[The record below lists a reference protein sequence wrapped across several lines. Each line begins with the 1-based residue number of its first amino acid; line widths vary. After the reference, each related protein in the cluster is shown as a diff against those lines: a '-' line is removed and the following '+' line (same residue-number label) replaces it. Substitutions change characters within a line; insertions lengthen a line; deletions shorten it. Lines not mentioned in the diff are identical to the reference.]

1 MRAKITDIENRVARL
16 PERSRAELVVEWERL
31 FGRAAPHHIS
41 HPLLVRSIA
50 WKLQEQAFGGL
61 SKADQ
66 KLLDRMA
73 KEFIRDPSILKPFL
87 QIKTGTRLRRLWQ
100 GKIHEVTATQDGF
113 IYDGNKYRSLSE
125 VARLITGTRWN
136 GLVFF
141 GLKRI
146 SRIKTRDSDNQATV

>member
-1 MRAKITDIENRVARL
+1 MVRVSDIESRIARL
-16 PERSRAELVVEWERL
+16 RERSRAELVVEWEQL
-31 FGRAAPHHIS
+31 YGRTAPHHIS
-41 HPLLVRSIA
+41 HPLLVRSVA

-61 SKADQ
+61 SRADQ

-73 KEFIRDPSILKPFL
+73 KEFVRDPSILKPSL
-87 QIKTGTRLRRLWQ
+87 QIKTGTRLRRLWR

-113 IYDGNKYRSLSE
+113 VYDGNKYRSLSE

-141 GLKRI
+141 GLKQI
-146 SRIKTRDSDNQATV
+146 SRIKTGDSDDQATA